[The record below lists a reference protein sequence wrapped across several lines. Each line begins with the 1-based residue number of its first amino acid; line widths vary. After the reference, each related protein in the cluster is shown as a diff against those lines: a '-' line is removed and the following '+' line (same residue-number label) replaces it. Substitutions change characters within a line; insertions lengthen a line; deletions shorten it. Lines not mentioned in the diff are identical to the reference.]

1 MSRNGGPLIPERE
14 VSRHNGEAD
23 LSSDDSAL
31 SARVLDLDPDEQF
44 PFLRTSRRV
53 PVRRG
58 AIPRK
63 TAGRIKTAV
72 VLVGASAMII
82 GASAF
87 AVQHAEHSARF
98 RLRSSDNIEIVGT
111 EHVNRKQVMEVMGGD
126 IGRNLFFVPLEA
138 RQKQLEQISWVESAT
153 LMRFLP
159 NRLGVVIRERTP
171 VAFVRVGSRI
181 GLIDALG
188 AVMDLPPG
196 AAGKYSFPVIVGMG
210 DAEPLSTRAARM
222 NIYSRL
228 ISELDAGGAHYS
240 KDLSEVD
247 LSDPEDVKVVA
258 DDDNGEV
265 LVHLGASDFASH
277 FHVYKS
283 HIREW
288 RQQFQQLDSVDLR
301 YDGQV
306 IVNPDA
312 GEIRRRAE
320 IRPASLKPAL
330 TAAVA
335 RKPVGAAAR
344 KPLPAP
350 ARKASRPAWRHKKR
364 THR

>member
-1 MSRNGGPLIPERE
+1 MSRNSGPLIPERE
-14 VSRHNGEAD
+14 VLHQTGEPAFF
-23 LSSDDSAL
+23 SDDSAL
-31 SARVLDLDPDEQF
+31 GARVLDLDPDEQS

-58 AIPRK
+58 AIPRR

-72 VLVGASAMII
+72 VLLGASAMVI
-82 GASAF
+82 GVSAF
-87 AVQHAEHSARF
+87 AMQYAERSARF

-126 IGRNLFFVPLEA
+126 IGRNLFFVPLEG

-181 GLIDALG
+181 ALIDALG
-188 AVMDLPPG
+188 VVMDLPPG
-196 AAGKYSFPVIVGMG
+196 AARKYSFPVIVGMG
-210 DAEPLSTRAARM
+210 EPEPLSTRAARM

-228 ISELDAGGAHYS
+228 ISELDSGGARYS

-265 LVHLGASDFASH
+265 LVHLGTSDFASH
-277 FHVYKS
+277 FQVYKS
-283 HIREW
+283 HVREW
-288 RQQFQQLDSVDLR
+288 RRQFQQLDSVDLR

-306 IVNPDA
+306 IVNPDS
-312 GEIRRRAE
+312 GEVRRNTE
-320 IRPASLKPAL
+320 VRPAPQKPVLA
-330 TAAVA
+330 AAVV
-335 RKPVGAAAR
+335 RKPLAAAAR
-344 KPLPAP
+344 KPSSVAAHKP
-350 ARKASRPAWRHKKR
+350 SRTVWRHKKR
-364 THR
+364 VHR

>member
-1 MSRNGGPLIPERE
+1 MSRNSGPLIPERE
-14 VSRHNGEAD
+14 VLHQTGEPAF
-23 LSSDDSAL
+23 SPDDSAL
-31 SARVLDLDPDEQF
+31 SARVLDLDPDEQS
-44 PFLRTSRRV
+44 PFLRTPRRV

-63 TAGRIKTAV
+63 AAGRIKTAV
-72 VLVGASAMII
+72 VVLGASAMVI

-87 AVQHAEHSARF
+87 AMQYAGHSARF
-98 RLRSSDNIEIVGT
+98 RLRSSDNIEIAGT

-126 IGRNLFFVPLEA
+126 IGRNLFFVSLEA

-181 GLIDALG
+181 ALIDALG
-188 AVMDLPPG
+188 VVMDLPPG
-196 AAGKYSFPVIVGMG
+196 AAGRYSFPVIVGMG
-210 DAEPLSTRAARM
+210 EAEPLSTRAARM

-228 ISELDAGGAHYS
+228 ISELDSGGARYS

-247 LSDPEDVKVVA
+247 LSDPEDIKVVA

-277 FHVYKS
+277 FQVYKS

-312 GEIRRRAE
+312 GEIRHTAE
-320 IRPASLKPAL
+320 AHTAPKKPAV
-330 TAAVA
+330 APGVA
-335 RKPVGAAAR
+335 RKPSAAAAR
-344 KPLPAP
+344 KP
-350 ARKASRPAWRHKKR
+350 SRPAWRHKKR